1 MSADK
6 PKPKPSTLGQQ
17 IKDAKK
23 DWAKLTKEKQLVL
36 RGVVLEGSSDLRLKR
51 CASDR
56 DGDCVHAECPQLR
69 DGQPKKSG
77 RHCPLD

>member
-23 DWAKLTKEKQLVL
+23 EWAKLSPEQRASVK
-36 RGVVLEGSSDLRLKR
+36 LEGSSEATRG
-51 CASDR
+51 S
-56 DGDCVHAECPQLR
+56 V
-69 DGQPKKSG
+69 G
-77 RHCPLD
+77 RKNPL

>member
-1 MSADK
+1 VSDKK

-17 IKDAKK
+17 IRDAKK
-23 DWAKLTKEKQLVL
+23 EWAKLSPEKRASV
-36 RGVVLEGSSDLRLKR
+36 RLEGSSDLRLKR
-51 CASDR
+51 CAADR

-69 DGQPKKSG
+69 DGEPKKSG